1 MQNIRLLKYLHIK
14 YAPFTHTHKKK
25 KTWGELDGDARW
37 SPRQMKDEIF
47 WEGKE
52 WSDSGPIGLEVGG
65 GAKST

>member
-14 YAPFTHTHKKK
+14 YAPFTHTKKK

-65 GAKST
+65 AAKST

>member
-1 MQNIRLLKYLHIK
+1 MLHLH
-14 YAPFTHTHKKK
+14 THTKK

>member
-1 MQNIRLLKYLHIK
+1 MLHL
-14 YAPFTHTHKKK
+14 HTK

-52 WSDSGPIGLEVGG
+52 KSDSGPIGLEVGE
-65 GAKST
+65 

>member
-14 YAPFTHTHKKK
+14 YAPFTHTKK

-52 WSDSGPIGLEVGG
+52 KSDSCPIGLEVGE
-65 GAKST
+65 